1 MKKHY
6 VFFFLVLVTPLIFGQ
21 QSFNPINKNASP
33 EAKQLLNLFYEIK
46 GKRIISGQH
55 NYSHHMDKWHAY
67 VKGLTGKSPLIWGA
81 DFSRYYK
88 EEIINSIVM
97 EAIKRSKDGYIVT
110 LMWHTGRPQDNP
122 PFNWGNSTQGELTK
136 EEWNNLTT
144 SGTLL
149 HKKWETR
156 VDSIAFYLKK
166 LKKANVPILW
176 RPYHEMNGSWFWW
189 GDKKGKEGYVKLW
202 KMMYNRFV
210 NHHKLDNLIW
220 VWNAN
225 APRNLKND
233 EAYDYKHYY
242 PGINYVDVL
251 AADVYHNDFKQSHH
265 DDLLKLGKGKLI
277 ALGEVGEVPSPKIL
291 NKQPM
296 WSWFMIWDKWVET
309 HNTPKEIIEI
319 YSYPK
324 TKSHK

>member
-1 MKKHY
+1 MKLCL
-6 VFFFLVLVTPLIFGQ
+6 FFPFILFSIQISGQ
-21 QSFNPINKNASP
+21 QNYKPINKDASY
-33 EAKQLLNLFYEIK
+33 EAKRLLSHLYELR
-46 GKRIISGQH
+46 GKNIISGHH
-55 NYSHHMDKWHAY
+55 NYSHHMSKWHTY
-67 VKGLTGKSPLIWGA
+67 VKELTGKSPLIWGA
-81 DFSRYYK
+81 DLSRYYK
-88 EEIINSIVM
+88 ENTINAIVN
-97 EAIKRSKDGYIVT
+97 EAIKRNKEGYLVT
-110 LMWHTGRPQDNP
+110 LMWHTGRPQDTP
-122 PFNWGNSTQGELTK
+122 PFNWKNSTQGELTDK
-136 EEWNNLTT
+136 EWNELTT
-144 SGTLL
+144 SDTPL
-149 HKKWETR
+149 HKKWEVR

-166 LKKANVPILW
+166 LRKAKVPILW

-189 GDKKGKEGYVKLW
+189 GDKKGEKGYIKLW

-210 NHHKLDNLIW
+210 NHHKLNNLIW
-220 VWNAN
+220 VWNTN
-225 APRNLKND
+225 SPREIKND
-233 EAYDYKHYY
+233 EAYAYDYYF
-242 PGINYVDVL
+242 PGVNYVDIL

-277 ALGEVGEVPSPKIL
+277 TLGEVGEVPSPKIL